1 MYHSR
6 SSAPGRKTSDRRLML
21 GAILWLLSGLSPPPA
36 AAQRSDALP
45 PSPAPIPEG
54 GAPKSPVAP
63 AFPPAIPNID
73 YGGRLRVGL
82 RLQDLKKPGALEE
95 GERLGDFSATI
106 DADLYLSG
114 QIHRMLK
121 WQIGMTLSYGG
132 TPGAPSTVTWNLLD
146 AIARFE
152 PAPWL
157 NIWAGRM
164 IVTVDRFGQSGPW
177 GLDEWFYPGIFSG
190 APLATPKTGPVG
202 RDVGV
207 NVWGAPLGGR
217 LKYYLGAYQLQD
229 PALKPL
235 LSGRLQ
241 FSLLTPEPAFY
252 HKNTYYGD
260 QDIISAGIGVQ
271 FQEDGSRQPAP
282 AGAPSNFMSLT
293 DEHALWSADLTFEKR
308 LGRAVALSI
317 NGAAYLFYGDFR
329 VWDALYL
336 GSLGIVFPRVI
347 GIGKFRPSVRLQQ
360 GQAAADGAAPSRI
373 VDAQLSYLI
382 MNWYARVHLSFR
394 HSNIDLGAGPVEGNM
409 ALLGIVLWDP

>member
-6 SSAPGRKTSDRRLML
+6 SFAPRRTRSSRSVVL
-21 GAILWLLSGLSPPPA
+21 AALLLLLADLSPGVVT
-36 AAQRSDALP
+36 AQRAETEP
-45 PSPAPIPEG
+45 PRATSIPEG
-54 GAPKSPVAP
+54 SAPKGPVAP

-82 RLQDLKKPGALEE
+82 RLQDMKKPSTLED
-95 GERLGDFSATI
+95 GERLGNFSATI
-106 DADLYLSG
+106 DADLYFSG

-177 GLDEWFYPGIFSG
+177 GIDEWFYPGIFSG

-207 NVWGAPLGGR
+207 NVWGAPFAGH

-241 FSLLTPEPAFY
+241 FSLLSPEPAFY

-260 QDIISAGIGVQ
+260 QDLLSGGIGVQ
-271 FQEDGSRQPAP
+271 FQENGSRQPTP
-282 AGAPSNFMSLT
+282 AGAPNNFMPLT
-293 DEHALWSADLTFEKR
+293 DDHALWSADLTFEKR
-308 LGRAVALSI
+308 LGKAGSLSI

-329 VWDALYL
+329 AWESLYL
-336 GSLGIVFPRVI
+336 ASLGYVFPRVV
-347 GIGKFRPSVRLQQ
+347 GIGKFRPSVRFQQ
-360 GQAAADGAAPSRI
+360 AQAAADGAGPSQI
-373 VDAQLSYLI
+373 VDAQLSYLV

-394 HSNIDLGAGPVEGNM
+394 HSNIDLGAGPVEGNT